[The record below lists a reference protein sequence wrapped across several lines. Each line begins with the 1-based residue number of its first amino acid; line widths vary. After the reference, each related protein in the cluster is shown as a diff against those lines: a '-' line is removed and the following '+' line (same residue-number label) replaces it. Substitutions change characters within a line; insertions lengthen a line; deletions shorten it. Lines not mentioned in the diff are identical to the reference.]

1 MSVSK
6 KRILVTGASRGIGRA
21 TAALLVS
28 SGAEVVGTYNT
39 HKHAA
44 DELLASGVSEMI
56 AVDFADRGM
65 TQVALTALAE
75 KPPFDGI
82 VNNAGII
89 EFEKWENLTLESWD
103 RVFEVNLRA
112 VLATTR
118 ALSGSMPV
126 GSSIVAV
133 ASINGL
139 IGSFASIAYSA
150 SKAALINL
158 TRSLAD
164 VLGSSGIRV
173 NAISPGWIDT
183 GMSTKETYEATRIT
197 PLGRNGMPNEVAELV
212 KFLLSDAATFITGA
226 NIVIDGGYTSVDPI
240 MKMENDGL

>member
-1 MSVSK
+1 MSVSH

-21 TAALLVS
+21 TAELLVN

-39 HKHAA
+39 HKHEA

-56 AVDFADRGM
+56 AVNFADRAM
-65 TQVALTALAE
+65 TEAALAGLAE

-89 EFEKWENLTLESWD
+89 EFEKWEELTLDSWD
-103 RVFEVNLRA
+103 RTFDVNLRA

-118 ALSGSMPV
+118 ALSDSMPA
-126 GSSIVAV
+126 GSSIVAI
-133 ASINGL
+133 ASTNGL

-183 GMSTKETYEATRIT
+183 GMSTKESYEATQIA
-197 PLGRNGMPNEVAELV
+197 PLGRNGKPEEVAELV
-212 KFLLSDAATFITGA
+212 KFLLSDAAAFITGA

-240 MKMENDGL
+240 MKMESDAL